1 MSGSTRVERQC
12 FSLIGSDGPC
22 ERCKHDKQSCKKVK
36 TSKKGKEIKVKKEPG
51 VDEGGVSDVRT
62 GSKQKAVAKGKDQGP
77 KPKVRKSRAS
87 SSASAMS
94 LSDLVFTSRSISS
107 VPASSAIT
115 DGGSDMEVVNEDL
128 SPDNANAIKQIS
140 PHCSILIWP
149 NSCWLFS

>member
-1 MSGSTRVERQC
+1 M
-12 FSLIGSDGPC
+12 
-22 ERCKHDKQSCKKVK
+22 K

-51 VDEGGVSDVRT
+51 VDEGAVSDVRT

-94 LSDLVFTSRSISS
+94 FGDSLFTTHSISS

-115 DGGSDMEVVNEDL
+115 DGGSDMDVVDEDL
-128 SPDNANAIKQIS
+128 SPDNVNDIEQILAVLDGIAKNAEGIANGARFLKKAIAKLGLADGS
-140 PHCSILIWP
+140 DGEDD
-149 NSCWLFS
+149 